1 MEGKGKVVFVGAG
14 PGDPELITVKA
25 RTYLEEADVIIYAGS
40 LVNEEIVK
48 RWARKDAEIIN
59 SANLTLE
66 EITKIM
72 IDRAKKGKLVVRLK
86 SGDFS
91 IYGALMEEVWELQE
105 ARVPYEFVPGI
116 TAAIAAASVAGIE
129 LTLPKISQTVIIT
142 RGSARVEMEGSI
154 KDYAPF
160 VNKGASLVIY
170 TGVHIIDKVYRELK
184 EGGVS
189 DDTPAIVVYKAT
201 WPDQKVIKCT
211 VGELVQRVKEEKIF
225 KDAVIIVGKVAD
237 PERYMD
243 LVRSSVYD
251 PNHAHSF
258 RPKRRPNTGEAGE

>member
-1 MEGKGKVVFVGAG
+1 VRGKVGKVIFVGAG

-25 RTYLEEADVIIYAGS
+25 KTALEEADVVVYAGS
-40 LVNEEIVK
+40 LVNEEIVN
-48 RWARKDAEIIN
+48 RWARKDAEKVN

-66 EITKIM
+66 EITRIM
-72 IDRAKKGKLVVRLK
+72 VERAKEGKTVVRLK

-91 IYGALMEEVWELQE
+91 IYGALMEEVWALKD
-105 ARVPYEFVPGI
+105 AGIPYEFVPGI
-116 TAAIAAASVAGIE
+116 TAALAAASVAGIE

-160 VNKGASLVIY
+160 VNRGASLVIY
-170 TGVHIIDKVYRELK
+170 TGVHIIEKVVRELK

-201 WPDQKVIKCT
+201 WPDQKVIRCK

-237 PERYMD
+237 PDAYKD

-251 PNHAHSF
+251 PGHAHSF
-258 RPKRRPNTGEAGE
+258 RPKKKNVDA

>member
-1 MEGKGKVVFVGAG
+1 MEKRGKVVFVGAG

-25 RTYLEEADVIIYAGS
+25 KTYIEDADVVIYAGS

-48 RWARKDAEIIN
+48 RWARKDAEKIN

-66 EITKIM
+66 EISKVM
-72 IDRAKKGKLVVRLK
+72 VERAKEGKLVVRLK

-91 IYGALMEEVWELQE
+91 IYGALMEEVWALQE
-105 ARVPYEFVPGI
+105 AGIPYEFVPGI
-116 TAAIAAASVAGIE
+116 TAALAAASVAGIE

-170 TGVHIIDKVYRELK
+170 TGVHIVDKVYRELK

-211 VGELVQRVKEEKIF
+211 VGELVKRVKEEKVF

-237 PERYMD
+237 PDRYKD

-258 RPKRRPNTGEAGE
+258 RPKRKGNTPNDAE